1 MAESVERRGGARAA
15 AGHSSVTLSAVQ
27 CREWRDWREC
37 RSAEVQKCRRVHN
50 IFSEK
55 SPDTVAA
62 AAR

>member
-27 CREWRDWREC
+27 CREWREW

-62 AAR
+62 AAAAR